1 MNYKTSSK
9 HFDIIIIGAGGAGIS
24 AALAA
29 KSKGAK
35 NIAVISK
42 VFPSNSHT
50 VAAKGG
56 INASLGNV
64 SKDSWKWHAYD
75 TIKGSDFL
83 ADVNMVEILCKNA
96 KRAVLDL
103 EKMGVVFSRDESG
116 HIAQR
121 AYGGQSTN
129 FGEGGLAHRACYSKD
144 KTGQTILH
152 SLYESA
158 VAQGVMFLNEYFV
171 VDLFVDENS
180 CGGFLAV
187 DFNSGELVVF
197 QAEQIVIATGGYS
210 QIYQNTT
217 SSRICSGDLLAY
229 YFDNNLPLQDM
240 EFVQFH
246 PTGIANLGF
255 LISEAARGD
264 GAYLLN
270 ANNERFMKNYSP
282 KMMELASRD
291 LISQAIATEIYKK
304 RGCGKDKNHVYLD
317 LRHIDEETLKQKL
330 PGVVET
336 VKKFLNIDVRKE
348 LVPVSPSAHYTMG
361 GIPANEKCQA
371 LNYKN
376 KVVEG
381 LFVIG
386 EAACFSV
393 HGANRLGCNSLLDLV
408 VFGKICGENAANSLK
423 NSKKELKQEEID
435 KKIAKFTNIF
445 DKDTKNKRK
454 LSEIK
459 QKIKEDNEK
468 YLGVF
473 RYEDLLE
480 AGLKNL
486 YALLKDFEEYKIN
499 NFSLVFNDEISEYFE
514 VKALL
519 LNSIAMN
526 FCALNRKESR
536 GAHFRKDYKNRDN
549 DKFLAHS
556 VVCKAESINDL
567 AFRLKAVELRSLDEE
582 LDLKL
587 SEIFPRND
595 ENEIK

>member
-1 MNYKTSSK
+1 MTYKTSSK
-9 HFDIIIIGAGGAGIS
+9 HFDIIIIGSGGAGIS

-29 KSKGAK
+29 KARGVK
-35 NIAVISK
+35 NVAIVSK
-42 VFPSNSHT
+42 VFPHNSHT

-64 SKDSWKWHAYD
+64 SEDSWKWHAYD
-75 TIKGSDFL
+75 TIKGSDLL

-103 EKMGVVFSRDESG
+103 EKMGVVFSRDASG
-116 HIAQR
+116 KIAQR

-144 KTGQTILH
+144 KTGQTMLQ

-158 VAQGVMFLNEYFV
+158 ISQGVEFLNEYFV
-171 VDLFVDENS
+171 VDLFVDEKS

-187 DFNSGELVVF
+187 DFNLGELVVVS
-197 QAEQIVIATGGYS
+197 ATNTVIATGGYS

-291 LISQAIATEIYKK
+291 VISQAIATEIYKK
-304 RGCGKDKNHVYLD
+304 RGCGKDKSYVYLD
-317 LRHIDEETLKQKL
+317 LRHIDEQTLQNKL
-330 PGVVET
+330 PGVVELT
-336 VKKFLNIDVRKE
+336 KKFLNIDVSKD
-348 LVPVSPSAHYTMG
+348 LIPVTPSAHYTMG
-361 GIPANEKCQA
+361 GIPADEECRA
-371 LNYKN
+371 LNFN
-376 KVVEG
+376 NEVVEG
-381 LFVIG
+381 LFAIG
-386 EAACFSV
+386 ESACFSV

-408 VFGKICGENAANSLK
+408 VFGRICGETAAKSLK
-423 NSKKELKQEEID
+423 NDTKTLKKEEID
-435 KKIAKFTNIF
+435 QKIAKFSSIF
-445 DKDTKNKRK
+445 EENARNTRK

-459 QKIKEDNEK
+459 QEIKNNNEK
-468 YLGVF
+468 YLAVF
-473 RYEDLLE
+473 RYQDLLE
-480 AGLKNL
+480 AGLDNL
-486 YALLKDFEEYKIN
+486 YKLMAEFEQYRISNK
-499 NFSLVFNDEISEYFE
+499 SLIFNDEVSEYFE

-519 LNSIAMN
+519 LNSIATN
-526 FCALNRKESR
+526 FCALNRRESR
-536 GAHFRKDYKNRDN
+536 GAHYRKDFKNRDDDN
-549 DKFLAHS
+549 FLAHS
-556 VVCKAESINDL
+556 VACKNESINDL
-567 AFRLKAVELRSLDEE
+567 AFRLKAVELASLDEE
-582 LDLKL
+582 LNSKL
-587 SEIFPRND
+587 SGLPRFSRKD
-595 ENEIK
+595 VK

>member
-1 MNYKTSSK
+1 MGYKTSSK
-9 HFDIIIIGAGGAGIS
+9 HFDIIIIGSGGAGLS
-24 AALAA
+24 AAIAA

-35 NIAVISK
+35 NVAVISK
-42 VFPSNSHT
+42 VFPNNSHT

-96 KRAVLDL
+96 KQAVLDL
-103 EKMGVVFSRDESG
+103 EKKGVVFSRNESG
-116 HIAQR
+116 QIAQR

-144 KTGQTILH
+144 KTGQTILQ

-158 VAQGVMFLNEYFV
+158 VAQGVEFLNEYFV
-171 VDLFVDENS
+171 VDLFVDEKN
-180 CGGFLAV
+180 CDGFLAI
-187 DFNSGELVVF
+187 DFCSGELVSF
-197 QAEQIVIATGGYS
+197 QAENIVIATGGYS

-240 EFVQFH
+240 EFIQFH

-270 ANNERFMKNYSP
+270 ADNERFMKNYSP

-291 LISQAIATEIYKK
+291 VISQAIATEIYKK

-317 LRHIDEETLKQKL
+317 LRHIDEETLKHKL
-330 PGVVET
+330 PGVVEI
-336 VKKFLNIDVRKE
+336 VKKFLNIDVRKD

-361 GIPANEKCQA
+361 GIPANEECRA
-371 LNYKN
+371 LNHKN
-376 KVVEG
+376 EVIDG

-386 EAACFSV
+386 ESACFSV

-408 VFGKICGENAANSLK
+408 VFGKICGEIAAKSLK
-423 NSKKELKQEEID
+423 NDKIKLKSDKID
-435 KKIAKFTNIF
+435 KAIAKFGDIF
-445 DKDTKNKRK
+445 DENAQNSRK

-459 QKIKEDNEK
+459 KEIKEDNEK

-480 AGLKNL
+480 AGLENL
-486 YALLKDFEEYKIN
+486 YRLFKDFEDYKIRN
-499 NFSLVFNDEISEYFE
+499 TSLIFNDEISEYFE

-519 LNSIAMN
+519 LNSIATN

-536 GAHFRKDYKNRDN
+536 GAHYRKDFKKRD
-549 DKFLAHS
+549 DEKFLAHS
-556 VVCKAESINDL
+556 IVYKAESIKDL
-567 AFRLKAVELRSLDEE
+567 AFRLKPVELRSFDEE
-582 LDLKL
+582 LGLRL
-587 SEIFPRND
+587 SELLT
-595 ENEIK
+595 